1 MEDEHMNTKGRTT
14 IVTKMTFDELR
25 SILSDEINKL
35 RNGDTT
41 AVTVNAISNA
51 TGKYLSSVKLQL
63 EMYKMLGQRPDVQG
77 LLPDENE
84 GDGTERIPG
93 DSDTS
98 GKK

>member
-1 MEDEHMNTKGRTT
+1 MSSAA
-14 IVTKMTFDELR
+14 FDELR

-77 LLPDENE
+77 LLPDDTTEEAASEEGAELSE
-84 GDGTERIPG
+84 GDP
-93 DSDTS
+93 DVVSQYS
-98 GKK
+98 

>member
-1 MEDEHMNTKGRTT
+1 MSTKGRTT

-77 LLPDENE
+77 LLPDET
-84 GDGTERIPG
+84 TEEKDSG
-93 DSDTS
+93 DSNASDE
-98 GKK
+98 KNK